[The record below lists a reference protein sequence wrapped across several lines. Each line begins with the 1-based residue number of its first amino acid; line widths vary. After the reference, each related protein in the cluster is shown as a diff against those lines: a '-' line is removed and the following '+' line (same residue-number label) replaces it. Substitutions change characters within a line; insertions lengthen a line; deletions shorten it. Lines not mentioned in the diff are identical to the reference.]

1 MTQLFSDFDL
11 PSVLQKNLQALNLIT
26 PTPIQQD
33 VIPLALQG
41 RDVLG
46 TAQTGTGKTLAFALP
61 MVTYLMQNPT
71 AHALVLAPTRELAA
85 QVLASVKPLL
95 KDVNS
100 LRSALLIGG
109 ESMGKQMAQLR
120 GRPRLIVGTPGRIHD
135 HLRRGTLALDQASFL
150 VLDETDRM
158 LDMGFGKDLQAIVGV
173 MQSPRQTL
181 LFSATLSKTIEKVA
195 QAYLV
200 KSERIAI
207 GSSMKPALTVDQ
219 DSAFMQE
226 HEKYDH
232 LLGELERRD
241 GSVIVFV
248 NTKRGA
254 EHLADK
260 LKSAN
265 HRVGALHGDLRQNHR
280 DRVIQSFRRQDYTV
294 MVATDVAARGLD
306 IPHIAHVINYDLPQC
321 AEDYIHRI
329 GRTGRAGTTGSALCM
344 VSPNDNGKW
353 RAIQKL
359 MDPNANNSDP
369 EPFPRSARSRSGG
382 GGYGGGQRRSGGGGG
397 GGYGQRREGASPQ
410 GFRSFGG
417 GRRRSSG
424 R

>member
-1 MTQLFSDFDL
+1 
-11 PSVLQKNLQALNLIT
+11 
-26 PTPIQQD
+26 
-33 VIPLALQG
+33 
-41 RDVLG
+41 
-46 TAQTGTGKTLAFALP
+46 
-61 MVTYLMQNPT
+61 
-71 AHALVLAPTRELAA
+71 
-85 QVLASVKPLL
+85 VKPLL

-200 KSERIAI
+200 KPERIAI

-397 GGYGQRREGASPQ
+397 GGGYGQRREGASPQ